1 MKTFSII
8 TESDA
13 RVLDRGSTVTLAP
26 GGHVTPL
33 AQDTL
38 RERRITVVG
47 AAADV
52 DVASLAPVAHVQR
65 VAIGGDHTS
74 VALKNRLRDT
84 LRQRGLAVADVGT
97 DGPDAVDYPDIAG
110 QVARL
115 VARREADAGIV
126 LDGAGLGSAIAA
138 NKIRGIRA
146 AMCTS
151 RTLARYARE
160 HNGANVL
167 TLGAT
172 LVTPDEAQGIVDT
185 FLATPTIEARY
196 LRRLVKI
203 QRLESG
209 Q

>member
-1 MKTFSII
+1 MKTFTII
-8 TESDA
+8 TEADA
-13 RVLDRGSTVTLAP
+13 RLLERGSTVALVA

-38 RERRITVVG
+38 RERRVAVVSSIADAD
-47 AAADV
+47 AA
-52 DVASLAPVAHVQR
+52 SYAPVADVRR

-84 LRQRGLAVADVGT
+84 LRARGLSVADVGT
-97 DGPDAVDYPDIAG
+97 ESTDAVDYPDIAA

-115 VARREADAGIV
+115 VARHEADAGIV

-146 AMCTS
+146 AMCVS
-151 RTLARYARE
+151 KTLARYARE

-167 TLGAT
+167 TLGST
-172 LVTPDEAQGIVDT
+172 LVSPDEAQGIVDT
-185 FLATPTIEARY
+185 FLGTPTTEARY
-196 LRRLVKI
+196 LRRLGKI
-203 QRLESG
+203 HRLE
-209 Q
+209 QTQ